1 MNDNYILIFFIGLI
15 VLQLLTKIIK
25 SMIKEERP
33 VKSKTYGMP
42 STKAATLSFIVCYF
56 ILTNKLKNKTIIIL
70 LIGLLIGV
78 CSKYYMK
85 EHSIPQLLAGVL
97 LGGIYSYFLT
107 NLTVKRI

>member
-78 CSKYYMK
+78 YSKYYMK
-85 EHSIPQLLAGVL
+85 EHTISQLVAGIL
-97 LGGIYSYFLT
+97 LGVIYSYILT
-107 NLTVKRI
+107 KLMVKTV